1 MPGDRQ
7 FPVIFKMTKPVRR
20 LQHRRST
27 ADGRVCQ
34 PDTIGRLA
42 IAYFLLEVRGGEE
55 PGARRCGGVEM
66 DRENL
71 HRLGDVLEILPAE
84 FAIGH
89 IKLALDLI
97 EHLARNAD
105 AAAISKAFE
114 PSCDI
119 DSVAEDVG
127 ALRDDV
133 AEIYA
138 DAEFN
143 ALVRRYLRIAFEHAT
158 LNLDGTRDGV
168 HDAAKFSEDTV
179 PSRVGDVAAM
189 DLDRRVPELA
199 PVGPQP
205 GERTDLVGA
214 HQPAVSSHIGGKNGR
229 KVSFNSRLFQAELH
243 APNEKLRHSS
253 LP

>member
-7 FPVIFKMTKPVRR
+7 FPVVFKMAKPVRR
-20 LQHRRST
+20 LQHRRSA

-34 PDTIGRLA
+34 PDTVGRLA
-42 IAYFLLEVRGGEE
+42 IAYFLLEVRRGEE
-55 PGARRCGGVEM
+55 PGARRCSGIEM

-71 HRLGDVLEILPAE
+71 HRLRDVLEVLSAE

-105 AAAISKAFE
+105 AAAIGKAFE
-114 PSCDI
+114 PSRDI

-127 ALRDDV
+127 ALRNDV

-138 DAEFN
+138 DAEFD
-143 ALVRRYLRIAFEHAT
+143 ALVRRCLRIAFEHAA

-168 HDAAKFSEDTV
+168 HDAAKFSKDTV
-179 PSRVGDVAAM
+179 PSGVGDVAAM
-189 DLDRRVPELA
+189 DLDRRVQELA

-214 HQPAVSSHIGGKNGR
+214 HQPTVSSDIGGKNGR

-243 APNEKLRHSS
+243 APKEKLRHSG

>member
-1 MPGDRQ
+1 
-7 FPVIFKMTKPVRR
+7 
-20 LQHRRST
+20 
-27 ADGRVCQ
+27 
-34 PDTIGRLA
+34 
-42 IAYFLLEVRGGEE
+42 
-55 PGARRCGGVEM
+55 
-66 DRENL
+66 
-71 HRLGDVLEILPAE
+71 
-84 FAIGH
+84 
-89 IKLALDLI
+89 
-97 EHLARNAD
+97 LARNAD
-105 AAAISKAFE
+105 AAAIGKAFE
-114 PSCDI
+114 PSRDI

-138 DAEFN
+138 DTEFD
-143 ALVRRYLRIAFEHAT
+143 ALVRRYLRIAFEHAA

-179 PSRVGDVAAM
+179 PSGVGDVAAM
-189 DLDRRVPELA
+189 HLDRGVQELA

-214 HQPAVSSHIGGKNGR
+214 HQPTVSSDIGGKNGR

-243 APNEKLRHSS
+243 APKEKLRHSG